1 MKKSIKVMLTAV
13 ALTLSMTA
21 LTACGTKDKAK
32 DNEGSSSE
40 VKTISTEDLAKS
52 IKDDK
57 WIVVDTRANDA
68 YNGWKLEGVERGGH
82 IEGAVDFSADWI
94 NVDTKNQEESL
105 AKDLESRG
113 ISADKNVV
121 LYDANGEDAKE
132 VADYLSKKGFKNL
145 YKYDVKEW
153 AKDESKPMVA
163 YPNYEMLV
171 PASWVKNLVDGKKPE
186 TYEGKEFKVFEVSW
200 GEEKDSP
207 DYLKGHI
214 PGAIHIN
221 TDELEEGP
229 LWNRLS
235 DDKLIEFAKAN
246 GVTTDTTVVL
256 YGGDTCA
263 ASRAAVIFKYLGV
276 KDVRLL
282 NGGTSKWVDA
292 GYEVETKSNPKVAV
306 ESFGADA
313 PLNRDYIVDYDKA
326 LTAVDKPEE
335 NTLVDIRSWEEYI
348 GKTSG
353 YSYIKATGRPVCSLW
368 GHGGSD
374 SASMEDFR
382 NEDNTMVSGDQIL
395 KMWKEYGIT
404 PDKNLMFFCGTGW
417 RAAEVLWYA
426 DVMGLENIS
435 LYDGGWNEW
444 SGNTGNEA
452 GPVITGEPQ
461 K

>member
-1 MKKSIKVMLTAV
+1 
-13 ALTLSMTA
+13 
-21 LTACGTKDKAK
+21 
-32 DNEGSSSE
+32 
-40 VKTISTEDLAKS
+40 
-52 IKDDK
+52 
-57 WIVVDTRANDA
+57 
-68 YNGWKLEGVERGGH
+68 
-82 IEGAVDFSADWI
+82 
-94 NVDTKNQEESL
+94 
-105 AKDLESRG
+105 
-113 ISADKNVV
+113 
-121 LYDANGEDAKE
+121 
-132 VADYLSKKGFKNL
+132 
-145 YKYDVKEW
+145 
-153 AKDESKPMVA
+153 
-163 YPNYEMLV
+163 
-171 PASWVKNLVDGKKPE
+171 
-186 TYEGKEFKVFEVSW
+186 GKEFKVFEVSW

-214 PGAIHIN
+214 PGAVHIN

-263 ASRAAVIFKYLGV
+263 ASRAAVMFKYLGV

-282 NGGTSKWVDA
+282 NGGTSKWTNA

-313 PLNRDYIVDYDKA
+313 PLKKGYIVDYDKA

-353 YSYIKATGRPVCSLW
+353 YSYIKPTGRPVCSLW

-404 PDKNLMFFCGTGW
+404 TDKNLMFFCGTGW

-426 DVMGLENIS
+426 DVMGIENIS

-444 SGNTGNEA
+444 
-452 GPVITGEPQ
+452 
-461 K
+461 